1 VVNVEEKICLLNP
14 GPVTLTRRVQQAL
27 LRPDLCHREPEFSA
41 LQEDV
46 RARLARVYPETTA
59 DYTAVLPT
67 GSGTAAVEAMTG
79 SLVPPGG
86 KAFVAA
92 NGIYGERIASI
103 LQAQGKDHVVV
114 RSEWTQPINFA
125 EVERTLAEDAR
136 VTHVLAVHHET
147 TTGRLNDLAA
157 LGAICRRRGVGLLV
171 DAVSSF
177 AGEAID
183 FAAWNVEAC
192 AATANKCLHG
202 VPGIAFVLARRDTFK
217 KRASGSRCLY
227 LDLFRNY
234 QEQNRGQPL
243 FTPAVHVLY
252 AFQEALAELEESG
265 GWQSRHVH
273 YCRLSQ
279 VLRDGLRRQ
288 GVSLLLPDEQTYSAT
303 LTSFVLPEGVSFP
316 ALHARLKGAGF
327 VIYPGQHVLKESIFR
342 VAVMGDLSAAEIE
355 RFVSLF
361 PAGDQ
366 RR

>member
-1 VVNVEEKICLLNP
+1 MEDKICLLNP
-14 GPVTLTRRVQQAL
+14 GPVTLTRRVRQAL

-46 RARLARVYPETTA
+46 RARLARVYPETA
-59 DYTAVLPT
+59 SAYVAVLLT

-79 SLVPPGG
+79 SLVPPSG
-86 KAFVAA
+86 KALVAA

-103 LQAQGKDHVVV
+103 LQTQGKDHVVV
-114 RSEWTQPINFA
+114 RAEWTQPINFA
-125 EVERTLAEDAR
+125 EVERLLAGDAR
-136 VTHVLAVHHET
+136 ITHVLAVHHET

-171 DAVSSF
+171 DTVSSF

-202 VPGIAFVLARRDTFK
+202 VPGIAFVLARQDIFK
-217 KRASGSRCLY
+217 TRITGSRCLY
-227 LDLFRNY
+227 LDLFRNH
-234 QEQNRGQPL
+234 QEQSRGGPL

-252 AFQEALAELEESG
+252 ALQEALAELEESG

-273 YCRLSQ
+273 YRRLSQ
-279 VLRDGLRRQ
+279 LLRVGLGRQ
-288 GVSLLLPDEQTYSAT
+288 GVSLLLPDEQAYSAM
-303 LTSFVLPEGVSFP
+303 LTSFVLPEGTSFP
-316 ALHARLKGAGF
+316 ALHARLKEAGF

-342 VAVMGDLSAAEIE
+342 VAVMGDLSAEEME

-361 PAGDQ
+361 PTGSQ